1 MPDVRNSNWK
11 FFGLVLTVW
20 HFISLFREIKPANNS
35 RSLSGQLTT
44 LQPKVICRLGN
55 GLELDLQEGNFK
67 ILSCISWNLGWET
80 LWGLKSLSLWSPAG
94 FLNMLA
100 RMTEDK
106 GNVKRCKVREKL
118 GSFFWFTFQNVS
130 KGAIYTFY
138 MKKPLF
144 LKMYLKETG
153 WKWKRSSW

>member
-44 LQPKVICRLGN
+44 LQPNVICRLGN
-55 GLELDLQEGNFK
+55 GLEFDLQEGNFK

-80 LWGLKSLSLWSPAG
+80 LWGLKSLSLWSPPG

-100 RMTEDK
+100 CMTEDK
-106 GNVKRCKVREKL
+106 GNVKLCKVREKL
-118 GSFFWFTFQNVS
+118 GSFFLVYISECKQ
-130 KGAIYTFY
+130 GC
-138 MKKPLF
+138 
-144 LKMYLKETG
+144 YLHILHEKTPF
-153 WKWKRSSW
+153 S